1 MSYKRSRLAWKKEGN
16 WMKGSKAD
24 SNDDEQRFK
33 TRSGISLKRVY
44 TPEDVKNIPYSSDL
58 GEPGQFPYTRGI
70 YPNMYR
76 SVGWM
81 KRQPMGFSSS
91 DLTAE
96 RYKALIKKGG
106 QAGYKGEPATTLLFD
121 MPTNYGYDSD
131 NPISKYQVGTVG
143 LPVDHIEDMIGLMK
157 DFPMDQGF
165 TNMVIHG
172 SPAILLAMYV
182 AAAEEL
188 GYSPAQLRGSGKN
201 DPFQSY
207 LAERIE
213 LLPIEAELRL
223 CMDVLEYCTNKMPR
237 WNPISISGFSY
248 HPAGLNSIQELG
260 LTLSTAIAYVQAGV
274 QRGLECDEFAPR
286 ISFFM
291 SGGIDFLEEIAKFRA
306 ARRMWAKIMK
316 EKFGASNPKSM
327 LFRVY
332 CLTLTSDYTA
342 QQHLV
347 NIIRGTIQGL
357 AAVLG
362 GVQAL
367 GIPCYDEA
375 LGIPTEE
382 AQTLSIRTQQVI
394 AEESG
399 ICNTVD
405 PLGGAFCIE
414 WLTNKIEKEVYS
426 YIEKIER
433 MADDGTV
440 LSGLIAGIKNGIL
453 LKEINEGAF
462 ERQKEIESG
471 KITMIGLNKYREEE
485 TISPP
490 IFRADPRF
498 SKMKIKE
505 LREFKNKR
513 DSSKVNKA
521 LNELR
526 EVTESGHNVMPGL
539 IKAAKARVTLE
550 EAMGVFREAFASK
563 FD

>member
-1 MSYKRSRLAWKKEGN
+1 MKNKKPVSSL
-16 WMKGSKAD
+16 K
-24 SNDDEQRFK
+24 DERFK
-33 TRSGISLKRVY
+33 TRSGISLKRAY
-44 TPEDVKNIPYSSDL
+44 TPKDIEEIHYSKEI

-70 YPNMYR
+70 YPEMYR

-81 KRQPMGFSSS
+81 KRQPMGFGSSE
-91 DLTAE
+91 LTAE

-106 QAGYKGEPATTLLFD
+106 QAGYEGGPAVTLLFD
-121 MPTNYGYDSD
+121 MPTNYCYDSD
-131 NPISKYQVGTVG
+131 NPICKYQVGTVG
-143 LPVDHIEDMIGLMK
+143 LPVDHIEDMVDLMTG
-157 DFPMDQGF
+157 FPMDKGF

-172 SPAILLAMYV
+172 SPAILLAMYI

-188 GYSPAQLRGSGKN
+188 GYSPDQLRGSGKN

-223 CMDVLEYCTNKMPR
+223 CMDILEYCTDKMPR
-237 WNPISISGFSY
+237 WNPISVSGFSY

-260 LTLSTAIAYVQAGV
+260 LTLATAIAYIQAGV
-274 QRGLECDEFAPR
+274 QRGLKCDQFAHR

-306 ARRMWAKIMK
+306 ARRLWAKIMK
-316 EKFGASNPKSM
+316 DKLGASNPKSM

-342 QQHLV
+342 QQPLV
-347 NIIRGTIQGL
+347 NLIRGTIQGL

-382 AQTLSIRTQQVI
+382 SQTLSIRTQQVI

-399 ICNTVD
+399 VCNTVD
-405 PLGGAFCIE
+405 PLGGSYTIE
-414 WLTNKIEKEVYS
+414 WLTKKIENEVYA
-426 YIEKIER
+426 YIEKIES
-433 MADDGTV
+433 MSNDGTV
-440 LSGLIAGIKNGIL
+440 LDGLIAGIKSGIL
-453 LKEINEGAF
+453 LKEITEEAIK
-462 ERQKEIESG
+462 RQKAVESG

-485 TISPP
+485 TVSPP
-490 IFRADPRF
+490 VFRPDSRVA
-498 SKMKIKE
+498 KMKIQKLTEFKKKRDIAKVKKALRE
-505 LREFKNKR
+505 LRE
-513 DSSKVNKA
+513 A
-521 LNELR
+521 
-526 EVTESGHNVMPGL
+526 TESGENVMPTL
-539 IKAAKARVTLE
+539 IKAAKERVTLE
-550 EAMGVFREAFASK
+550 EAMDVFRTC
-563 FD
+563 FDINVE

>member
-1 MSYKRSRLAWKKEGN
+1 
-16 WMKGSKAD
+16 MKGNKMKFNNKD
-24 SNDDEQRFK
+24 QRFK
-33 TRSGISLKRVY
+33 TRSGISLKRAY
-44 TPEDVKNIPYSSDL
+44 TPKDIEDIHYSTAL
-58 GEPGQFPYTRGI
+58 GEAGQFPYTRGI
-70 YPNMYR
+70 YPEMYR
-76 SVGWM
+76 AVGWM
-81 KRQPMGFSSS
+81 KRQPMGFGSSE
-91 DLTAE
+91 LTAE

-106 QAGYKGEPATTLLFD
+106 QAGYEGEPATTLLFD

-143 LPVDHIEDMIGLMK
+143 LPVDHIEDMIALMTG
-157 DFPMDQGF
+157 FPMDKGF

-172 SPAILLAMYV
+172 SPAILLAMYI

-188 GYSPAQLRGSGKN
+188 GYSQDQLRGSGKN

-223 CMDVLEYCTNKMPR
+223 CMDVLEYCTDKMPL
-237 WNPISISGFSY
+237 WNPISVSGFSY

-260 LTLSTAIAYVQAGV
+260 LTLATAIAYVQAGV
-274 QRGLECDEFAPR
+274 QRGLKCDQFAPR

-291 SGGIDFLEEIAKFRA
+291 SGGIDFLEEVAKFRA

-316 EKFGASNPKSM
+316 DKLGASNPKSM

-342 QQHLV
+342 QQPLV
-347 NIIRGTIQGL
+347 NLVRGTIQGL

-394 AEESG
+394 SEESG
-399 ICNTVD
+399 VCNTVD
-405 PLGGAFCIE
+405 PLGGAYSIE
-414 WLTNKIEKEVYS
+414 WLTRKIEKEVYA
-426 YIEKIER
+426 YIEKIEL
-433 MADDGTV
+433 MGDDGTV
-440 LSGLIAGIKNGIL
+440 LGGLIAGTKKGVLLDEITEEAIK
-453 LKEINEGAF
+453 
-462 ERQKEIESG
+462 RQKEIESG

-485 TISPP
+485 TVSPP
-490 IFRADPRF
+490 VFRIDPKF
-498 SKMKIKE
+498 SKTKIE
-505 LREFKNKR
+505 MLREFKKKR
-513 DSSKVNKA
+513 DISGVKKA
-521 LNELR
+521 LGELR
-526 EVTESGHNVMPGL
+526 EVTEAGHNVMPVL
-539 IKAAKARVTLE
+539 IRAARARVTLE
-550 EAMGVFREAFASK
+550 EAMGVLRNCFNS
-563 FD
+563 